1 MSINVSIRPMADSD
15 KEFIQTLSD
24 RFTDFELMK
33 WRDLDAMK
41 EAQFRLLSSALTN
54 KNENDD
60 FFVAEDETILGFLHV
75 TKNTD
80 FFTGEE
86 QGYISSVVVTKNG
99 EGKGIGKKLMQYAEE
114 WAKSKGYKQLVLN
127 VFSNNERAVN
137 FYSYLDY
144 KPEVIKMVKEL

>member
-1 MSINVSIRPMADSD
+1 MSNSVIIRPLKESD
-15 KEFIQTLSD
+15 KDFILTLSD

-33 WRDLDAMK
+33 WRDMDAMK
-41 EAQFRLLSSALTN
+41 DAQFRLLKDVLLS
-54 KNENDD
+54 KDENDD
-60 FFVAEDETILGFLHV
+60 FFVAEDEGILGFLHV

-86 QGYISSVVVTKNG
+86 QGYISSVVVTKAG

-144 KPEVIKMVKEL
+144 KPEVIKMVKEI